1 MKIFMYEIDLIY
13 YIVNYIIYFYNSL
26 FYYKQ
31 IIFVLNSIRLNVLE
45 INISQANFIFFLLMF
60 VFKI

>member
-13 YIVNYIIYFYNSL
+13 YIVNCIIYFYNSL

-45 INISQANFIFFLLMF
+45 INISQASFIFFY
-60 VFKI
+60 